1 MPRIAQLCAHA
12 KSLKLHIENHYW
24 PSPSWGFRKVAVCNF
39 RLNHRRHWR
48 STQSLRF
55 AAYLIDSHLRKPSD
69 LPLIRNSHIQS
80 SRMLPTPFSRH
91 LLSALKLFTHQ
102 SQLTAPLVRQITR
115 RTMASAMAKRLEG
128 KTIVVTGASSGIG
141 KSTGAYHHVD
151 PQPAKR

>member
-1 MPRIAQLCAHA
+1 ML
-12 KSLKLHIENHYW
+12 SVETFTLENSSQ
-24 PSPSWGFRKVAVCNF
+24 PSPLWRFRRHAQGFAICHF
-39 RLNHRRHWR
+39 RLNDRRRWR
-48 STQSLRF
+48 STQSTLRRLF
-55 AAYLIDSHLRKPSD
+55 AAYLIDSHLRKSSD